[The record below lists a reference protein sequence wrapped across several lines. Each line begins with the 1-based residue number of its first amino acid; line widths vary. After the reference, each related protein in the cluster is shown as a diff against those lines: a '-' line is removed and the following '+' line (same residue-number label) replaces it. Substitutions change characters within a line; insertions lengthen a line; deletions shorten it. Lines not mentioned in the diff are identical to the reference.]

1 VKDPAP
7 VIHSSVAMV
16 NVGGGEYVTSLVV
29 LINDTLAPGG
39 GLFVL
44 YVCGISHGSE
54 LANETK

>member
-1 VKDPAP
+1 VEEPAP

-39 GLFVL
+39 GLFL
-44 YVCGISHGSE
+44 LFVCGISHG
-54 LANETK
+54 LGKANELK